1 MMISHEKSFARKGVH
16 DEIASNVSH
25 EKYHC
30 LLFKFSP
37 VLSYE
42 TYQAIWSWTPF
53 RPKLFSDEI
62 LTFVAYDMIV
72 SYDTCCV
79 KTFYHQL
86 LTCSCLNY
94 FKISIR
100 ALFVV
105 PQNYKKN
112 CFFSCETL
120 QAISSWTPFRLF
132 RSCKTHHEQT
142 LRALIVHIGIGFLV
156 RRKLGPWDSVKD
168 REYLGNCWRPI
179 PAEISNSTEPISMKL
194 YKCVAE
200 RTPSCALRYRVSHS
214 AKTWSVGLSHCSWIF
229 RELLTTHSAN
239 ISNTHIEPII
249 MKLFRREAKI
259 RNFM

>member
-30 LLFKFSP
+30 LVYKFSP

-105 PQNYKKN
+105 PQNYKKTV
-112 CFFSCETL
+112 CFFFMRNFTGDFIMNTF
-120 QAISSWTPFRLF
+120 QAISVVQNSSWTDLKGPN
-132 RSCKTHHEQT
+132 CTH
-142 LRALIVHIGIGFLV
+142 
-156 RRKLGPWDSVKD
+156 
-168 REYLGNCWRPI
+168 
-179 PAEISNSTEPISMKL
+179 
-194 YKCVAE
+194 
-200 RTPSCALRYRVSHS
+200 RYRFSRP
-214 AKTWSVGLSHCSWIF
+214 AKTGSVGLSQRSWIF
-229 RELLTTHSAN
+229 RKLLTTYSSGD
-239 ISNTHIEPII
+239 IQ
-249 MKLFRREAKI
+249 
-259 RNFM
+259 

>member
-1 MMISHEKSFARKGVH
+1 MFMMISHEKSFARKGVH

-30 LLFKFSP
+30 LVYKFSP

-112 CFFSCETL
+112 CFFFHAKL
-120 QAISSWTPFRLF
+120 YRRF
-132 RSCKTHHEQT
+132 HHEH
-142 LRALIVHIGIGFLV
+142 LSGYFGRAKLIM
-156 RRKLGPWDSVKD
+156 
-168 REYLGNCWRPI
+168 NRP
-179 PAEISNSTEPISMKL
+179 
-194 YKCVAE
+194 
-200 RTPSCALRYRVSHS
+200 
-214 AKTWSVGLSHCSWIF
+214 
-229 RELLTTHSAN
+229 
-239 ISNTHIEPII
+239 
-249 MKLFRREAKI
+249 
-259 RNFM
+259 